1 VSTRGQE
8 QPSSAAPVRV
18 LVVDDHRT
26 FSEALS
32 LALENRPEIECT
44 GVAPSVEEA
53 LQTLQHTPCDVVIM
67 DVSLRGTDG
76 IQGTRLIREG
86 FPGVRVLV
94 LTGHIEPS
102 ILARAVEAGAAG
114 FLPKDGPF
122 TDLLSAIV
130 HPPASGLAIG
140 SGTPV
145 EVVAD
150 AMRLREQ
157 ATTAPHPPAG
167 GLTGRELEVL
177 TLLGEGLSPAAVAE
191 QLGITMHTC
200 RGHIK
205 SVLAKLEVHSQLEA
219 VVAAWQRGLL
229 HRPPG
234 V

>member
-1 VSTRGQE
+1 MTARGQ
-8 QPSSAAPVRV
+8 PWSGAPVRV

-32 LALENRPEIECT
+32 LALDNRPEVHCV

-53 LQTLQHTPCDVVIM
+53 LQMLRTTPCEVVIM

-76 IQGTRLIREG
+76 IQGTRLVREA
-86 FPGVRVLV
+86 FPEVRVLV
-94 LTGHIEPS
+94 LTGHIEPGV
-102 ILARAVEAGAAG
+102 LARAVEAGAAG

-122 TDLLSAIV
+122 TDLLTAII

-145 EVVAD
+145 EVVAN

-157 ATTAPHPPAG
+157 AAAGPRPPGGPLTA
-167 GLTGRELEVL
+167 RELEVL
-177 TLLGEGLSPAAVAE
+177 TLLSEGLSPAAVAE

-205 SVLAKLEVHSQLEA
+205 AVLAKLEVHSQLEA
-219 VVAAWQRGLL
+219 VVAAWQRGLVR
-229 HRPPG
+229 RPPA